1 MRSIKS
7 IIGKGDLFILSAIIA
22 THLLFFFLIRDHGMM
37 MDEHYHYRQIVR
49 FIGGDFTP
57 DPELPMIPGYHYVIS
72 GIGKI
77 FNLLEHSY
85 YGAVSYFR
93 FISLIISLG
102 IIPVFY
108 LVARIKDEKSAII
121 RTLQFSFF
129 PLVSPF
135 FFLIYTDLPSLL
147 LMLGAF
153 YLMLKKRMFWGV
165 ILASFNIYL
174 RQNNIIWL
182 MFFYVYFYVRENGYK
197 WDTEKVKR
205 YVI

>member
-1 MRSIKS
+1 MRSIKG
-7 IIGKGDLFILSAIIA
+7 IIGKRDLLILVGIICV
-22 THLLFFFLIRDHGMM
+22 HFLFFFLIRDHGMM

-108 LVARIKDEKSAII
+108 LVARIKDEDRKS
-121 RTLQFSFF
+121 
-129 PLVSPF
+129 V
-135 FFLIYTDLPSLL
+135 
-147 LMLGAF
+147 
-153 YLMLKKRMFWGV
+153 V
-165 ILASFNIYL
+165 
-174 RQNNIIWL
+174 
-182 MFFYVYFYVRENGYK
+182 
-197 WDTEKVKR
+197 
-205 YVI
+205 